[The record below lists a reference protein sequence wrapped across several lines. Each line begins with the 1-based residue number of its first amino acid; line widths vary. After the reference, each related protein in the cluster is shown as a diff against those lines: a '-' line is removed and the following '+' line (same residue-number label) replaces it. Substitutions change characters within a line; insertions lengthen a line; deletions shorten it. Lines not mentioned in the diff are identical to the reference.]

1 MSGVSEV
8 EKNSVDLLPNPMTE
22 DDLADFTCEL
32 PDADRTAAGV
42 CVLTNQPTNRGRRK
56 TLCRLCTQALSV
68 TLNYVTFG
76 LADKACTV
84 HTHTLMMNRDAIV
97 PEGLPQPGTKTHDEI
112 CMCTML
118 LPGISIKVCEHH
130 CRQSGVVVAA

>member
-42 CVLTNQPTNRGRRK
+42 CVLTNQPTNQASEEGGR
-56 TLCRLCTQALSV
+56 
-68 TLNYVTFG
+68 
-76 LADKACTV
+76 
-84 HTHTLMMNRDAIV
+84 
-97 PEGLPQPGTKTHDEI
+97 
-112 CMCTML
+112 
-118 LPGISIKVCEHH
+118 H
-130 CRQSGVVVAA
+130 CVGSAHKRSPSR